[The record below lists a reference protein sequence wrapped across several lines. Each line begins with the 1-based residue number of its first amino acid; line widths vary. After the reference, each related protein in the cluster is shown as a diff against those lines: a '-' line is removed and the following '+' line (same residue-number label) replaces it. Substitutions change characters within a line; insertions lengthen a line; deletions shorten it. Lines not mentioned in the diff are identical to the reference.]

1 MTICFSHVS
10 KKNGKLAGARGDRH
24 ANQYV
29 HGGKHRH
36 KNPNQKKGADE
47 RRNKGKQIINRIMLK
62 MKILNDAYANNQLI
76 AFRTPKEEWGETIV
90 GHIKKLTPENITVKE
105 ISEYGES
112 IGTTTFKVDDLINI
126 VVEDKTLRCLEYTEK
141 MSKRLS
147 AAKCTTIWG
156 NGFETKEQILDRMKE
171 RKIIT
176 LFVEDGEDDDTNVIG
191 FVEDVDD
198 KSVLV
203 EMIDEYGEKN
213 GKILVPLETITG
225 VRWESLEDNSRWLLY
240 QNSQTV
246 MKK

>member
-1 MTICFSHVS
+1 M
-10 KKNGKLAGARGDRH
+10 
-24 ANQYV
+24 NQ
-29 HGGKHRH
+29 
-36 KNPNQKKGADE
+36 
-47 RRNKGKQIINRIMLK
+47 
-62 MKILNDAYANNQLI
+62 
-76 AFRTPKEEWGETIV
+76 TIV

-112 IGTTTFKVDDLINI
+112 IGTTTFKVDDLVNI

-147 AAKCTTIWG
+147 AAKCTTIWR

-176 LFVEDGEDDDTNVIG
+176 LFVEDGEDDDTNVVG

-213 GKILVPLETITG
+213 GRILVPLETITG
-225 VRWESLEDNSRWLLY
+225 VRWESLENNLRWLLY